1 MTVEVLL
8 MNRTAVAMAADSAV
22 TITSDQP
29 PYQISQAGIVKTFVL
44 DGRTPS
50 GMMIFSSAEFCGC
63 PWSTVV
69 DHMRGQGLGGEPT
82 LADTVA
88 GFMARLNALCNS
100 DLVEAGEGVMTF
112 RIFAVQTVADF
123 QRLAAQIADARPSL
137 ATEAILDEALG
148 QLEHEVGQEAAW
160 VEGKLTYV
168 PRERIGEE
176 TRRLK
181 AIIDD
186 NLDPIIELAVS
197 ALFDGLE
204 IKPAQRLRLAG
215 AIRTGLLTTW
225 MPSGARY
232 TGVVIAG
239 FGADEVS
246 PAYIELHV
254 MGLIGDLLKYRI
266 GDAARVGRD
275 NPVVVRSFAQNG
287 AVDRFLYGADEE
299 FTAEAF
305 RRVSILT
312 MGEVERLRTDAGK
325 AGDADFWGE
334 VDRAVMQ
341 SALLGL
347 YSTRLSWREAIEAS
361 FDQKVRTASVGP
373 LGNLAGQLLSLPL
386 IESEMMG
393 NMTVARPFSILR
405 LSKAGAVL
413 SHPTEPGR

>member
-29 PYQISQAGIVKTFVL
+29 PYQISQTGIVKTFVL
-44 DGRTPS
+44 DARTPS

-69 DHMRGQGLGGEPT
+69 DHMRSQGLGGEAT
-82 LADTVA
+82 LADTVSS
-88 GFMARLNALCNS
+88 FMARLNALCDS
-100 DLVEAGEGVMTF
+100 DLVEAGGGVMTF
-112 RIFAVQTVADF
+112 RIFAVQAIADF
-123 QRLAAQIADARPSL
+123 WRSVDQIGGARPSL
-137 ATEAILDEALG
+137 TPEQVMVEALE
-148 QLEHEVGQEAAW
+148 QLEHEVGKEAAW
-160 VEGKLTYV
+160 VDGELSYV
-168 PRERIGEE
+168 DRERIGTE
-176 TRRLK
+176 TPRLK
-181 AIIDD
+181 AIIDG
-186 NLDPIIELAVS
+186 NLDNIVGLALDAFFEGQVI
-197 ALFDGLE
+197 GPE
-204 IKPAQRLRLAG
+204 VRQRLA
-215 AIRTGLLTTW
+215 AAVRTGLITSW

-232 TGVVIAG
+232 TGIVIAG

-254 MGLIGDLLKYRI
+254 MGLIGDLLKYRVA
-266 GDAARVGRD
+266 DAERVGRD

-305 RRVSILT
+305 RRVAILT
-312 MGEVERLRTDAGK
+312 MGEIERLKTAAGK
-325 AGDADFWGE
+325 TGDAEFWGD
-334 VDRAVMQ
+334 VDRGVMQ

-347 YSTRLSWREAIEAS
+347 HSTRLSWREAIEAS

-373 LGNLAGQLLSLPL
+373 LGDLAGQLLSLPL
-386 IESEMMG
+386 TESEMMG

-413 SHPTEPGR
+413 THPTEP

>member
-29 PYQISQAGIVKTFVL
+29 PYQISQTGVVKTFVL
-44 DGRTPS
+44 SGRTPS
-50 GMMIFSSAEFCGC
+50 GMMIFASAEFCGC

-69 DHMRGQGLGGEPT
+69 DHMRGQGLGGEAT

-88 GFMARLNALCNS
+88 GFMSRLNGLCNS
-100 DLVEAGEGVMTF
+100 DLVEAGDGVMTF
-112 RIFAVQTVADF
+112 RIFAVQAIADF
-123 QRLAAQIADARPSL
+123 RRAADQIGEAHPSL
-137 ATEAILDEALG
+137 RPDEVLTEAVG
-148 QLEHEVGQEAAW
+148 QLEHEVGTEAAW
-160 VEGKLTYV
+160 VDGELSYV
-168 PRERIGEE
+168 QRERIGTE
-176 TRRLK
+176 TPRLK

-186 NLDPIIELAVS
+186 NLDNIVGLALDAFFEGQVIGP
-197 ALFDGLE
+197 DV
-204 IKPAQRLRLAG
+204 RLRLA
-215 AIRTGLLTTW
+215 AAVRTGLITSW

-266 GDAARVGRD
+266 ADAERVGRD

-299 FTAEAF
+299 FTGEAF
-305 RRVSILT
+305 RRVAILT
-312 MGEVERLRTDAGK
+312 MSEIERLKTAAGK
-325 AGDADFWGE
+325 TGDAEFWGQ
-334 VDRAVMQ
+334 VDQAVMQ

-373 LGNLAGQLLSLPL
+373 LGDLAGQLLSLPL
-386 IESEMMG
+386 TESEMMG

-413 SHPTEPGR
+413 SHPTEP

>member
-29 PYQISQAGIVKTFVL
+29 PYQISQAGVVKTFVL
-44 DGRTPS
+44 NARTPS

-69 DHMRGQGLGGEPT
+69 DRLRADGLGGEAT
-82 LADTVA
+82 LADTVSS
-88 GFMARLNALCNS
+88 FMSRLNALCDS

-112 RIFAVQTVADF
+112 RIFAVQAISDFRRTVDK
-123 QRLAAQIADARPSL
+123 IAGAHPSL
-137 ATEAILDEALG
+137 SADHVLSEALD

-160 VEGKLTYV
+160 LDGDLTYA
-168 PRERIGEE
+168 PRERIGTE
-176 TRRLK
+176 TPRLK
-181 AIIDD
+181 AIIDG
-186 NLDPIIELAVS
+186 NLDNIVGLALDAFFEGQVIGP
-197 ALFDGLE
+197 D
-204 IKPAQRLRLAG
+204 IRVRLAS
-215 AIRTGLLTTW
+215 AVREGLLTNW
-225 MPSGARY
+225 MPTGARY

-239 FGADEVS
+239 FGAEEVS

-305 RRVSILT
+305 RRVAILT
-312 MGEVERLRTDAGK
+312 MGEIERLKTAANK
-325 AGDADFWGE
+325 TGDADFWGE
-334 VDRAVMQ
+334 VDQAVMQ

-373 LGNLAGQLLSLPL
+373 LGDLAGQLLSLPL
-386 IESEMMG
+386 TESEMMG

-413 SHPTEPGR
+413 THPTEPGR